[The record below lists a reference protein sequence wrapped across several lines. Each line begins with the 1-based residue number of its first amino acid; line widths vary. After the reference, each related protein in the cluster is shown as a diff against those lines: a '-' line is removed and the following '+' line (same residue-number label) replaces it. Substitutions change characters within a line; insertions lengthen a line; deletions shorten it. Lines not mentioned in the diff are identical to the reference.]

1 MRIAGET
8 VGVRGIAL
16 LAASGMV
23 GIVLAVHGWS
33 VRNDRLPPTLAGAQ
47 ASRSASAG
55 AGSASPAA
63 PTQSQPP
70 SGQAPASSAAA
81 PSATASPAASSK
93 LSSQPY
99 AQYAYQVW
107 PGPISQAA
115 RAAATGLVIVVHRHG
130 SGIVVTAGVAGQPKA
145 APTFYP
151 AGAKV
156 YVIEAALGDDS
167 GNTDFNL
174 GDDALVVTDSAG
186 RIVR

>member
-8 VGVRGIAL
+8 IGVRGMTL
-16 LAASGMV
+16 LAASGVV

-33 VRNDRLPPTLAGAQ
+33 VRHDGLPPTLAGPQ
-47 ASRSASAG
+47 ASRSTSAG

-70 SGQAPASSAAA
+70 SGQAPASSA
-81 PSATASPAASSK
+81 TASPAAAPK

-99 AQYAYQVW
+99 ARYAYQVW

-115 RAAATGLVIVVHRHG
+115 KAAATGLVIVVHRHG
-130 SGIVVTAGVAGQPKA
+130 SGIIVAAGVAGQPTA
-145 APTFYP
+145 APRLYP

-174 GDDALVVTDSAG
+174 GDDALVVTD
-186 RIVR
+186 